1 MLSSRCR
8 TRHSFISRRHT
19 LSPRKPARGRWG
31 SLRSTRCWQH
41 LGGSRSLRLYQLWP
55 RLLRRSLV
63 RAAHRHLDSH
73 RSAGSL
79 LHPGGGG
86 RGRELCRLSSL
97 LWRCHP
103 VGSSLLDVSDRLGWR
118 ALLLLGRVPFLD
130 HYTPAPEDIRRPAIE
145 FQCLFCIWLCF
156 EVQFDTDRS
165 DVLKTKRVRESS
177 QILVLRRFRVEA
189 GHEHR
194 GICTVCQR

>member
-1 MLSSRCR
+1 MLAASWREQEPQAVPALAQAAAPQPCP
-8 TRHSFISRRHT
+8 RRPSA
-19 LSPRKPARGRWG
+19 LGLAQERWE
-31 SLRSTRCWQH
+31 L
-41 LGGSRSLRLYQLWP
+41 
-55 RLLRRSLV
+55 
-63 RAAHRHLDSH
+63 AAPWR
-73 RSAGSL
+73 
-79 LHPGGGG
+79 GG

-103 VGSSLLDVSDRLGWR
+103 VGSSLLDVSDRLGRR
-118 ALLLLGRVPFLD
+118 ALLRLGRVPFLD

-177 QILVLRRFRVEA
+177 QNLFLRRFRVEA
-189 GHEHR
+189 GHEHGVQPAFVPDWFEFYLFNR
-194 GICTVCQR
+194 NLPPTLTGLDQ